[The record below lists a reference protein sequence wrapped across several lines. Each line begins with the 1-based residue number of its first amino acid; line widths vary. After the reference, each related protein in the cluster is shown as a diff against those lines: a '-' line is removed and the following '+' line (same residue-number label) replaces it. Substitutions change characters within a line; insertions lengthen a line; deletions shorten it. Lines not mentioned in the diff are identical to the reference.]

1 MKLKLK
7 TFGGKTPLI
16 YATNKC
22 QHITIYI
29 IIYKS
34 VDFKIFFLYNLC
46 FIYRF
51 YSINFY
57 IFYATKVSISIISTP
72 TIFMSMKLA
81 FL

>member
-34 VDFKIFFLYNLC
+34 VDF
-46 FIYRF
+46 
-51 YSINFY
+51 
-57 IFYATKVSISIISTP
+57 
-72 TIFMSMKLA
+72 
-81 FL
+81 